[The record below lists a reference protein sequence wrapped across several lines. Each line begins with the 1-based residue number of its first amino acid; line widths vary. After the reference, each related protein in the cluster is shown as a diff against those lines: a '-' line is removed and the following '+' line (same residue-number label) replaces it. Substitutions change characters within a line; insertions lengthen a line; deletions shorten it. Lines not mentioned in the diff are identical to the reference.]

1 MLFVGKL
8 KFCLVGFIFNFF
20 HVGNFC
26 LILYMQVGRDSSV
39 DIATR
44 YGLCGSGDR
53 IAVKRKFPHLS
64 RPALGTTQPPIQR
77 IPRPFLGGKAAG
89 A

>member
-44 YGLCGSGDR
+44 YGLVDLE
-53 IAVKRKFPHLS
+53 IES
-64 RPALGTTQPPIQR
+64 R
-77 IPRPFLGGKAAG
+77 
-89 A
+89 